1 MYRSSPHYKKCEIIT
16 LPKKYNSKSIAFILA
31 KDSPYLSLFNYYIDQ
46 LRENGALERIFKK
59 WEPLP
64 PTCEDKTGKPL
75 GFKNCLTSFLVM
87 IIGGGLGI
95 IILCIEVVLPI
106 IANPHQT
113 ETEINRTK

>member
-1 MYRSSPHYKKCEIIT
+1 MYRSSPHYKKCEVIT
-16 LPKKYNSKSIAFILA
+16 LPKKYNSKSIAFILQ

-64 PTCEDKTGKPL
+64 PTCEDKTGEPL

-95 IILCIEVVLPI
+95 IILCIEVVLPKYDDKSK
-106 IANPHQT
+106 QD
-113 ETEINRTK
+113 RTRNQ

>member
-1 MYRSSPHYKKCEIIT
+1 M
-16 LPKKYNSKSIAFILA
+16 
-31 KDSPYLSLFNYYIDQ
+31 
-46 LRENGALERIFKK
+46 ERIFKK

-95 IILCIEVVLPI
+95 IILCIEVVLI
-106 IANPHQT
+106 MKTNPNKT
-113 ETEINRTK
+113 ETEINRAEGAFNNYVDKMGGRG